1 MSCENV
7 ESNGQVFQFDIDNN
21 NIGIMKVSNTLLN
34 TEGRAEEMA
43 MSLFLKNSFA
53 ENKVSFSTYVTSH
66 FLNKVVRVDGRDYI
80 VTQITTTGDESEIT
94 TSISGVRYDG

>member
-7 ESNGQVFQFDIDNN
+7 ELNGQVFQFDIDNN

-34 TEGRAEEMA
+34 TEDRAEELA

-53 ENKVSFSTYVTSH
+53 KNKVSFVTYVTDH
-66 FLNKVVRVDGRDYI
+66 LLNKVIRVDGKDYLI
-80 VTQITTTGDESEIT
+80 TQIITTGDESKIT
-94 TSISGVRYDG
+94 SSISGVRYDG